1 MPYTG
6 LLKNDMLEK
15 AKELVTWIGAY
26 IRETPKPCTS
36 ESSTKISLSKH
47 GFKNNEVVLFIAL
60 TGGQGLVSGRPYFI
74 REEAEN
80 SFALSQTSGGPLES
94 WTTEIT
100 EAEIARV
107 KEVSSGT
114 YARVATSW
122 GTVEKGAVEDTTTHE
137 LNIPASTT
145 VQYVS
150 GHSAS
155 TGGNLLVLEEIAAET
170 YTSAGVLK
178 IIGNR
183 YDLLAV
189 A

>member
-1 MPYTG
+1 MLQSIITQPASHALEFG
-6 LLKNDMLEK
+6 LYRDGDNNLDEVQEK
-15 AKELVTWIGAY
+15 TVEQA
-26 IRETPKPCTS
+26 
-36 ESSTKISLSKH
+36 
-47 GFKNNEVVLFIAL
+47 
-60 TGGQGLVSGRPYFI
+60 Q
-74 REEAEN
+74 
-80 SFALSQTSGGPLES
+80 ALSARDSS
-94 WTTEIT
+94 
-100 EAEIARV
+100 IAF
-107 KEVSSGT
+107 T
-114 YARVATSW
+114 
-122 GTVEKGAVEDTTTHE
+122 VEDTTTHE